1 MKRLFFFVNIFLFVI
16 FSVKAQDV
24 AILKYDGGGD
34 WYANPT
40 SVPNLIQF
48 ANKNIHTVINEKP
61 KTVTADSPEI
71 FNYPILFMTGHGNVF
86 FDEDAVKNLRN
97 YLISGGFL
105 HVSDNYGIDVYLR
118 REMKK
123 VFPELEFQEIPYT
136 HPIYHQFYDFKKIPK
151 IHEHD
156 GKPAQGFGLFYK
168 GRLVVFYDYQCDLSD
183 GWEDPEIH
191 HDPPEIRE
199 QALKMGANII
209 SYTFTN

>member
-61 KTVTADSPEI
+61 KTVTANSPEI

>member
-1 MKRLFFFVNIFLFVI
+1 MKRLFLFI
-16 FSVKAQDV
+16 TILLISISVVTAQDV
-24 AILKYDGGGD
+24 AILRYDGGGD

-40 SVPNLIQF
+40 SVPNLIKF

-61 KTVTADSPEI
+61 KTVTTNSPEL
-71 FNYPILFMTGHGNVF
+71 FNYPIVFMTGHGNVF
-86 FDEDAVKNLRN
+86 FDEDAVENLRN

-105 HVSDNYGIDVYLR
+105 HVSDNYGIDVYIR

-136 HPIYHQFYDFKKIPK
+136 HPIYHQAYDFKKIPK

-156 GKPAQGFGLFYK
+156 NKPAQGFGIFYK

-183 GWEDPEIH
+183 GWEDPEMH

-209 SYTFTN
+209 YYSFTN

>member
-1 MKRLFFFVNIFLFVI
+1 MKRLFLFI
-16 FSVKAQDV
+16 TILLISISVVTAQDV
-24 AILKYDGGGD
+24 AILRYDGGGD

-40 SVPNLIQF
+40 SVPNLIKF

-61 KTVTADSPEI
+61 KTVTTNSLEL
-71 FNYPILFMTGHGNVF
+71 FNYPIVFMTGHGNVF
-86 FDEDAVKNLRN
+86 FDEDAVENLRN

-105 HVSDNYGIDVYLR
+105 HVSDNYGIDVYIR

-136 HPIYHQFYDFKKIPK
+136 HPIYHQAYDFKKIPK

-156 GKPAQGFGLFYK
+156 NKPAQGFGIFYK

-183 GWEDPEIH
+183 GWEDPEMH

>member
-123 VFPELEFQEIPYT
+123 VFPELEFQEVPYT